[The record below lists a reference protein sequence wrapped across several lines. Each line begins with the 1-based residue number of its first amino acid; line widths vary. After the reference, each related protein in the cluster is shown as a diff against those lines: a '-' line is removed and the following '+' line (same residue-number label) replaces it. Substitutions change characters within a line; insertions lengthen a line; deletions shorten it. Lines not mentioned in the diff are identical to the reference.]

1 MNSIDN
7 KIKERIKNIIDIKS
21 KIKDSNEKITKGDV
35 NPLFLALFGKKL
47 TLQTKIG
54 QSLQTTLGMS
64 FNEQLCKIIAENYGY
79 EVQLQYKLKGFI
91 SADVSHYLENLLE
104 DDAYLPNRLEE
115 LKNLKSKVEEGS
127 TGEAQYYPD
136 STVDIFLK
144 KDSGEEICIDI
155 TSPKPNKKEI
165 RTMKRK
171 LLKWTAMRWSQNLN
185 ANVESY
191 LGVTYSLEKGL
202 GGDNYMHKKWFDR
215 EDILVGDEL
224 FKLLSNGEYSVAK
237 IEAILTDIGQEFQEE
252 LNNSELLSSTD

>member
-1 MNSIDN
+1 MNNIDN
-7 KIKERIKNIIDIKS
+7 RIKERIKNIIDIKS
-21 KIKDSNEKITKGDV
+21 KIKDSNEKIIKGDV

-91 SADVSHYLENLLE
+91 STDVSDYLENLLE
-104 DDAYLPNRLEE
+104 NNDYQPNRLNE
-115 LKNLKSKVEEGS
+115 LNNLKSKVKKSPEK
-127 TGEAQYYPD
+127 AQYYPD

-144 KDSGEEICIDI
+144 KDSGKEIYIDI

-215 EDILVGDEL
+215 KDVLVGDEL

-237 IEAILTDIGQEFQEE
+237 IKAILTDIGLEFQEE
-252 LNNSELLSSTD
+252 LNNSKLLSSSD

>member
-7 KIKERIKNIIDIKS
+7 KIKERIKNIIDIES
-21 KIKDSNEKITKGDV
+21 KIKDNNEKITKGDV
-35 NPLFLALFGKKL
+35 NPLFLALFGRKL

-64 FNEQLCKIIAENYGY
+64 FNEQLCKIIAENYEY
-79 EVQLQYKLKGFI
+79 EVQLQYKIKGII
-91 SADVSHYLENLLE
+91 STDVSHYLENLLE
-104 DDAYLPNRLEE
+104 DDDYKPNRLNE
-115 LKNLKSKVEEGS
+115 LSNLKSKVEENPE
-127 TGEAQYYPD
+127 EAQYYPD

-144 KDSGEEICIDI
+144 KNSGEEIYIDI

-171 LLKWTAMRWSQNLN
+171 LLKWTAMRWSQDLN
-185 ANVESY
+185 ANVKSY

-215 EDILVGDEL
+215 EDVLVGDEL

-252 LNNSELLSSTD
+252 LNNSELLSSAD

>member
-1 MNSIDN
+1 MNNID
-7 KIKERIKNIIDIKS
+7 K
-21 KIKDSNEKITKGDV
+21 KIKDRIKTIINIKDKIRDNNQKIEKGDV

-91 SADVSHYLENLLE
+91 SDNVSHYLEGLLE
-104 DDAYLPNRLEE
+104 NETYQPNRLEE
-115 LKNLKSKVEEGS
+115 LKQLKTKIKTS
-127 TGEAQYYPD
+127 TQGQAQFYPD

-144 KDSGEEICIDI
+144 NEAGEEIYIDI

-171 LLKWTAMRWSQNLN
+171 LLKWTAIRWSQDIE

-191 LGVTYSLEKGL
+191 LGVPYSLEHGL
-202 GGDNYMHKKWFDR
+202 GGNKYMHKKLFDR
-215 EDILVGDEL
+215 KDILVGDEL
-224 FKLLSNGEYSVAK
+224 FGLLSNDVYSVAK
-237 IEAILTDIGQEFQEE
+237 IKAILTDLGQEFQQE
-252 LNNSELLSSTD
+252 LDNSDLF